1 MPRFG
6 PWPASLKSI
15 PSTLARSW
23 CRCAR
28 QVIQKKTKTW
38 HKALSFVLKIGITIH
53 KISTFWPKKNPV
65 ECFSLALRIWAS
77 ESMATHRWAEKEIRT
92 RHGLRRIDWFRFSQ
106 NSQRCEFWCLPN
118 AMLLYV
124 AICCYMLL
132 YNVAPPS
139 CKLVYEI
146 INTIV
151 IGVINQLSYLGGP
164 TLYVAMFCFLAA
176 DTKYVS
182 SMFHCFWIN
191 LKLIHTRTENSNV
204 CFSCFLC
211 NSLWCNSA

>member
-1 MPRFG
+1 M
-6 PWPASLKSI
+6 
-15 PSTLARSW
+15 
-23 CRCAR
+23 
-28 QVIQKKTKTW
+28 
-38 HKALSFVLKIGITIH
+38 LKIGIMIH
-53 KISTFWPKKNPV
+53 KISTF
-65 ECFSLALRIWAS
+65 L
-77 ESMATHRWAEKEIRT
+77 AEKKPSGMFLFSSQDLGIRVN
-92 RHGLRRIDWFRFSQ
+92 GYSPLGGKGNPNQAWPPKNWLVQI
-106 NSQRCEFWCLPN
+106 LPELPEVWVLMF
-118 AMLLYV
+118 AECYV